1 MSQTAEELRRLA
13 DLEEEREN
21 LEGEQKEIRDNLK
34 LKQSWLSEQTLDS
47 HENIVKNFA
56 KENSI
61 SLTDARRKLD
71 VVVKRYEIE
80 GKDIPDIVKQ
90 MRMFRRTLKGEK
102 RLEMTKAIDNL
113 IDGYSDHLEKSIDEI
128 YWISK

>member
-13 DLEEEREN
+13 DLKEEEEE
-21 LEGEQKEIRDNLK
+21 LQEQQKEIRDNLDLDK
-34 LKQSWLSEQTLDS
+34 SWLSEQSLDS

-56 KENSI
+56 KKNSI

-102 RLEMTKAIDNL
+102 KIEN
-113 IDGYSDHLEKSIDEI
+113 SIMKGLAE
-128 YWISK
+128 SKGDQAK